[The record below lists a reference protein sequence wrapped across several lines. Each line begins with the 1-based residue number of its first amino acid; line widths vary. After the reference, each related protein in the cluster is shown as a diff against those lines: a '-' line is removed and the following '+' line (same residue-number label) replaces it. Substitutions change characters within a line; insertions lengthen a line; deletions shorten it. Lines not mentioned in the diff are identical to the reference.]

1 MILIDPESGNKIL
14 HADRREIFF
23 LALHL
28 VAINIYSWRNRVSFS
43 LLLIVRIGRRDSNEL
58 NIIRYDGLL
67 FFNERLAAA
76 PWLKTFSDFNR
87 RKIFPINWTA
97 TIDLLRKIF
106 SPDFFF
112 FLWFV
117 SRMVLQVSARR
128 FFGEPSLSS
137 GKRIFSVCVLLD
149 NGHKILES

>member
-14 HADRREIFF
+14 HADRREILF

-58 NIIRYDGLL
+58 NIIRYDSLL

-112 FLWFV
+112 LLWFV
-117 SRMVLQVSARR
+117 SRMVLQVSVRR
-128 FFGEPSLSS
+128 FFGEPSLSN
-137 GKRIFSVCVLLD
+137 GKRILSACVLLCEER
-149 NGHKILES
+149 L